1 MGIQKGTCWEWI
13 LTLMLAT
20 FVFELRMVIHYIGQW
35 IFLKTVNAPV
45 IELRWT
51 WYEIQMDYAYW
62 RMDQQLGVVV
72 MGPLANTLLF
82 SFFILVCHFSQ
93 KNINCFP
100 VSLCKFIAWYG
111 VATCLDFFLVCV
123 VDMANQNLDG
133 DLFKMYN
140 YYEKAQSSGFIGF
153 FMTFLV

>member
-62 RMDQQLGVVV
+62 RMDQ
-72 MGPLANTLLF
+72 
-82 SFFILVCHFSQ
+82 
-93 KNINCFP
+93 
-100 VSLCKFIAWYG
+100 
-111 VATCLDFFLVCV
+111 
-123 VDMANQNLDG
+123 
-133 DLFKMYN
+133 
-140 YYEKAQSSGFIGF
+140 
-153 FMTFLV
+153 

>member
-1 MGIQKGTCWEWI
+1 
-13 LTLMLAT
+13 
-20 FVFELRMVIHYIGQW
+20 
-35 IFLKTVNAPV
+35 
-45 IELRWT
+45 
-51 WYEIQMDYAYW
+51 
-62 RMDQQLGVVV
+62 

-93 KNINCFP
+93 KNISCFP